1 MRAPHGTGLKPGASP
16 GQLFSRRWETPIVQ
30 HVPRLYETTLV
41 YEVADA
47 TLAAGVAKEAL
58 AAPPAARMEAAED
71 LSWRKK
77 SMAGSH

>member
-1 MRAPHGTGLKPGASP
+1 MA
-16 GQLFSRRWETPIVQ
+16 
-30 HVPRLYETTLV
+30 LV
-41 YEVADA
+41 YEVADE